1 MDDDINAAKALKE
14 KFPNK
19 ILLVRYED
27 IALNPKS
34 ETQKILNFL
43 DLEFKKSISDFLE
56 SHTSGPLISKQ
67 PKNITTI
74 SISNAQNSSIF
85 SATNSDVISQVETV
99 FPTTTV
105 QLKSPVAHQLHSHHL
120 PMQFDTFRNSKDN
133 AYAWKKHLNI
143 STVKFIQK
151 VCSVPM
157 MKLGFNLMTDESQLT
172 DPKFEVLSVTK
183 ELKSMQQY
191 PIKTL

>member
-74 SISNAQNSSIF
+74 SIFCLNDRAKGK
-85 SATNSDVISQVETV
+85 TNFE
-99 FPTTTV
+99 
-105 QLKSPVAHQLHSHHL
+105 L
-120 PMQFDTFRNSKDN
+120 NSKIFVITN
-133 AYAWKKHLNI
+133 N
-143 STVKFIQK
+143 
-151 VCSVPM
+151 C
-157 MKLGFNLMTDESQLT
+157 
-172 DPKFEVLSVTK
+172 
-183 ELKSMQQY
+183 
-191 PIKTL
+191 